1 MGTKENPQMITI
13 QFNTDN
19 AAFEENPSEVYVVL
33 ELLAHKINKSKPGD
47 EGTIKDS
54 NGNTIGTWERN

>member
-1 MGTKENPQMITI
+1 MITI

-19 AAFEENPSEVYVVL
+19 SAFEENESEVYIVL

-47 EGTIKDS
+47 YGNIKDS
-54 NGNTIGTWERN
+54 NGNTIGTWKRT